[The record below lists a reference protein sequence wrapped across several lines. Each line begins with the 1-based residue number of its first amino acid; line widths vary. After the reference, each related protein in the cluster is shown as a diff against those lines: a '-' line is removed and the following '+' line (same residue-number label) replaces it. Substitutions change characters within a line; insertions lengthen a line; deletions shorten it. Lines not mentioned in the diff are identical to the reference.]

1 MSPETV
7 ELMERADPVALDTS
21 AQIHETIVE
30 VQTQSM
36 EIRTKVREAEIQS
49 QQARATLG
57 RIRRAW

>member
-7 ELMERADPVALDTS
+7 ELMEHDDLVALDTS

-30 VQTQSM
+30 VQTQCM
-36 EIRTKVREAEIQS
+36 EIQAKVREAWIQL